1 MQSSAKIRVAIA
13 DDHTIFI
20 EGLSSLF
27 RDSPIELVCTAS
39 SAEELLSALSKQKVD
54 VVLVDI
60 QMPDINGID
69 LTYRLA
75 KEFPGIRVLGLTML
89 EDTKALGAMLQ
100 AGASGFITK
109 SVSKVELFQA
119 IHTVANG
126 GVFIDRSLSRGVWP
140 DKERG
145 VTRLSEIAPKSG
157 VQLTKREREIL
168 LLIAN
173 QLTTLQIANRLNV
186 SPLTVITHRR
196 NIKRK
201 LGVKNSVGLIRN
213 AIELGLVKK
222 DLLSFG

>member
-13 DDHTIFI
+13 DDHIIFI
-20 EGLSSLF
+20 EGLCSLF
-27 RDSPIELVCTAS
+27 RDTHIELVCSAS
-39 SAEELLSALSKQKVD
+39 SAEELMSALSKQKVD

-69 LTYRLA
+69 LTYRLT
-75 KEFPGIRVLGLTML
+75 KDFPGIRVLGLTML
-89 EDTKALGAMLQ
+89 EDPKTLGAMLQ

-109 SVSKVELFQA
+109 SVSKAELFQA
-119 IHTVANG
+119 IHTVADG
-126 GVFIDRSLSRGVWP
+126 GIFIDGSLSRGVRHQ
-140 DKERG
+140 KETGIKRS
-145 VTRLSEIAPKSG
+145 SEIAPESV
-157 VQLTKREREIL
+157 VQLTQREREIL
-168 LLIAN
+168 QLIAN

-196 NIKRK
+196 NLKRK

-222 DLLSFG
+222 ESISFG